1 MKKII
6 LLLSIS
12 VLAFA
17 GAYKHKQSVIDTKNH
32 LQWQDMP
39 DNQDLDRKYREANS
53 YCKSLDL
60 LSYNDWRLPTVKELQ
75 SMVAISK
82 DKKLFKFVAV
92 DGYWSSEEDKKDE
105 VNVMEA
111 FSTNGHVFAADRC
124 DTSHFRCV
132 RDYR

>member
-1 MKKII
+1 MFIQKEFRNADINLI
-6 LLLSIS
+6 NIDQE
-12 VLAFA
+12 LA
-17 GAYKHKQSVIDTKNH
+17 DTK
-32 LQWQDMP
+32 LKAAEF
-39 DNQDLDRKYREANS
+39 LYVEADKLLNS
-53 YCKSLDL
+53 GSKIAARQAYGRVQK
-60 LSYNDWRLPTVKELQ
+60 VKELQ